1 MMGDSAVRR
10 PETES
15 PARARGGVRWILS
28 AGLLLPVTFVMSMD
42 RAAMTA
48 AAPVIQQ
55 ETQFSVTQMSIILTA
70 FWWAYALFQVP
81 GGIVTRRFGP
91 RKALAVAG
99 LWWSLFTFLTPYG
112 VIFLGFVAIR
122 VLLGIGQAADWPASV
137 YTLHRWFPQREQSRG
152 NSILLC
158 GLYLGNVV
166 GTPLVVWIIDTF
178 GWRQVFHIFAV
189 LGVLLALAWWWYV
202 RDEPREHPKISKA
215 EVAYIEAGR
224 EDNERQPRNLSW
236 RAFAGSTQFWAVGA
250 QYAFLLLIQG
260 FFATWLPTYLVQ
272 ARGLSLKQMGFLG
285 SLPWVAMLLG
295 VFGIGALNDRVL
307 RRWRSR
313 VWLAAVGYLAA
324 AGFLVLGALT
334 PDTTLMIVFLC
345 LSLGAVGTV
354 QVQVWAACQDLG
366 GEHSATVSGWTNL
379 WGNLISAA
387 GPLFTGILV
396 GIGGNWM
403 LAMLVLA
410 IAGVLGAVCW
420 FFVHPERPLHAPAE
434 GQATE
439 RNPA

>member
-1 MMGDSAVRR
+1 MVRTSA
-10 PETES
+10 
-15 PARARGGVRWILS
+15 PAQPAAATRNPPRGGIRWVLS

-55 ETQFSVTQMSIILTA
+55 NLHFSVTQMSVILTA

-81 GGIVTRRFGP
+81 GGIITRRFGP

-99 LWWSLFTFLTPYG
+99 LWWSVFTFLTPYG
-112 VIFLGFVAIR
+112 LVFLGFVVIR

-137 YTLHRWFPQREQSRG
+137 YTLHRWFPRREQSRG

-166 GTPLVVWIIDTF
+166 GTPLVVWIIDAF
-178 GWRQVFHIFAV
+178 GWRQVFHVFAV
-189 LGVLLALAWWWYV
+189 LGAILALTWWWFA
-202 RDEPREHPKISKA
+202 RDEPREHPRISRA
-215 EVAYIEAGR
+215 EVDYIESGR
-224 EDNERQPRNLSW
+224 EDDQQQQKLSW
-236 RAFAGSTQFWAVGA
+236 RVFAGSLRFWAIGA

-272 ARGLSLKQMGFLG
+272 ARGLSLSQMGFLG
-285 SLPWVAMLLG
+285 SLPWIAMLIG

-307 RRWRSR
+307 RRWRPR
-313 VWLAAVGYLAA
+313 VWLAAIGYLAA
-324 AGFLVLGALT
+324 AGFLVLGALSA
-334 PDTTLMIVFLC
+334 DTTLMILFLC
-345 LSLGAVGTV
+345 LSLGSVGTV

-366 GEHSATVSGWTNL
+366 GKHSATVSGWTNL

-396 GIGGNWM
+396 GIGGDWV

-410 IAGVLGAVCW
+410 VAGVLGAVCW
-420 FFVHPERPLHAPAE
+420 FFVHPERPLDAKENA
-434 GQATE
+434 
-439 RNPA
+439 